1 LPVLSKATENCH
13 ILAHNGNNHPL
24 QGEFTM
30 NRTVLLGAVLVV
42 LAALGYYQFS
52 HVPAQRA
59 AEEAAAAAEA
69 EAAAA
74 AKAAEDA
81 AKAAEEAA
89 GAAAT
94 EAAGAATEAAGAVGE
109 AVEAATQAAT
119 EAATEAVG
127 AATEAATEAAGA
139 VTDAASGAAAA
150 VGDAAA
156 MVWDATKLSGED
168 ILARIEAAPISDT
181 VKQTLIAS
189 YNSVK
194 DNAAGVQMVLDQLK
208 TEMGL

>member
-1 LPVLSKATENCH
+1 
-13 ILAHNGNNHPL
+13 
-24 QGEFTM
+24 M

-59 AEEAAAAAEA
+59 AEQAAAAATAAEA

-81 AKAAEEAA
+81 ATAA

-94 EAAGAATEAAGAVGE
+94 TAATDAANAVTEAATEAAGAV
-109 AVEAATQAAT
+109 
-119 EAATEAVG
+119 TEAVG
-127 AATEAATEAAGA
+127 AATEAATGAASAVTEAATGA
-139 VTDAASGAAAA
+139 VAA
-150 VGDAAA
+150 VGDTAS
-156 MVWDATKLSGED
+156 MVWDATKLTGEEV
-168 ILARIEAAPISDT
+168 LARIQAAPISDT
-181 VKQTLIAS
+181 VKQTLTAS

>member
-1 LPVLSKATENCH
+1 
-13 ILAHNGNNHPL
+13 
-24 QGEFTM
+24 M

-59 AEEAAAAAEA
+59 AQEAAAAVEA
-69 EAAAA
+69 EAAT
-74 AKAAEDA
+74 A

-89 GAAAT
+89 KAAEEAAT
-94 EAAGAATEAAGAVGE
+94 TAATEAAKAATDAATEAAGAVSEAAGAATEAVTG
-109 AVEAATQAAT
+109 
-119 EAATEAVG
+119 AVG
-127 AATEAATEAAGA
+127 AATEAASEAAGA
-139 VTDAASGAAAA
+139 VTDAATGAAAA
-150 VGDAAA
+150 VGDAAS
-156 MVWDATKLSGED
+156 MVWDATKLTGED
-168 ILARIEAAPISDT
+168 ILARIQAAPISET